1 MLRPRRGE
9 PTPVDRTEAFSDGVF
24 AVAITLLALDLAR
37 IHADP
42 PNTTLVQ
49 ALRLEWPTLLAF
61 AASFVFIGVA
71 WTNHHNVFRRVA
83 LQTRALNGANLLL
96 LAGVTMVPWVTAT
109 LASSLGGTS
118 GGDDGRQEILLY
130 AAVTGLGAVT
140 WGILFHVLAISPDLL
155 KDPSHA
161 DGFKSDRLASL
172 VGISTTIVGALIGY
186 YWNPLVAVGLF
197 LTLPVF
203 YYALSD
209 GLEPTPS
216 ANRSLPTRSGNG

>member
-24 AVAITLLALDLAR
+24 GVAITLLALDLAR

-140 WGILFHVLAISPDLL
+140 WGILFHVLATNPDLL

-209 GLEPTPS
+209 GLERTPK
-216 ANRSLPTRSGNG
+216 ANRSLPT

>member
-96 LAGVTMVPWVTAT
+96 LAGVTMVPWDTAT

-216 ANRSLPTRSGNG
+216 ANRSLPTGSGTG

>member
-9 PTPVDRTEAFSDGVF
+9 PTGVGRTEAFSDGVF

-42 PNTTLVQ
+42 PDITLAQ
-49 ALRLEWPTLLAF
+49 ALSLEWPTLLAF

-109 LASSLGGTS
+109 LASSLSGTQ
-118 GGDDGRQEILLY
+118 GGDGGRQEILLY
-130 AAVTGLGAVT
+130 ATVTGLGAIT
-140 WGILFHVLAISPDLL
+140 WGLLFHILATNPDLL

-161 DGFKSDRLASL
+161 DGFKGDRLSAL
-172 VGISTTIVGALIGY
+172 VGISTTIIGALIGY
-186 YWNPLVAVGLF
+186 YWNPLVAVALF
-197 LTLPVF
+197 LALPAF
-203 YYALSD
+203 YYLLSD
-209 GLEPTPS
+209 GLERVS
-216 ANRSLPTRSGNG
+216 ASGDEPRVSA

>member
-24 AVAITLLALDLAR
+24 GVAITLLALDLAR

-49 ALRLEWPTLLAF
+49 ALLLEWPTLLAF

-71 WTNHHNVFRRVA
+71 WTNHHNIFRRVA

-140 WGILFHVLAISPDLL
+140 WGILFHVLATSPDLL

-197 LTLPVF
+197 LALPVF

-209 GLEPTPS
+209 GLQPTPS
-216 ANRSLPTRSGNG
+216 ANRSLPTGSGTG